1 MLRCED
7 SMITPEI
14 IEEVVRRLV
23 RTYDPLE
30 IYLFGSY
37 ARGDQRED
45 SDLDLLV
52 VVESSQERSHARVRA
67 GYAALRGLGI
77 YKDLAVYTK
86 DEFAERINEIA
97 TLPYYVNKEGKCL
110 YARA

>member
-1 MLRCED
+1 
-7 SMITPEI
+7 MISDQT
-14 IEEVVRRLV
+14 IEEVIKRLV
-23 RTYDPLE
+23 QTYAPLE

-45 SDLDLLV
+45 SDLDLLI
-52 VVESSQERSHARVRA
+52 VVESSKEKSHARVRA

-77 YKDLAVYTK
+77 YKDLLVYTK
-86 DEFAERINEIA
+86 DEFAERINDIA
-97 TLPYYVNKEGKCL
+97 TLPYYVKKEGKCL